1 VVEDVYLTAPDGTL
15 VAGVRLDGIW
25 AWTVIALGAAIV
37 AFGGLAL

>member
-1 VVEDVYLTAPDGTL
+1 MVEDVYLTAPDGPM

-25 AWTVIALGAAIV
+25 VWIVVALGAAIV

>member
-1 VVEDVYLTAPDGTL
+1 VVEDVYLTAPDGPM

-25 AWTVIALGAAIV
+25 VWIIVALGAAIV